1 MTLRCAAQVDYSGLV
16 LPLNTRFADF
26 GFRHMIHVMKNDVP
40 RALVRWGSVAHDHVS
55 LLMIADRPP

>member
-26 GFRHMIHVMKNDVP
+26 GFRHMIHVTKNDVP
-40 RALVRWGSVAHDHVS
+40 RALCVGAPWR
-55 LLMIADRPP
+55 MIMCRF

>member
-16 LPLNTRFADF
+16 LPLNTRFNTRFADF

-40 RALVRWGSVAHDHVS
+40 RALCVGAPWRTI
-55 LLMIADRPP
+55 MCRF